1 MKERII
7 FFDASRIIVIVPV
20 AVNITFKKYVLDI
33 LLKHNNIHTYTL
45 HKANDVK
52 FL

>member
-20 AVNITFKKYVLDI
+20 AVNITFKKICFRYFI
-33 LLKHNNIHTYTL
+33 ET
-45 HKANDVK
+45 
-52 FL
+52 